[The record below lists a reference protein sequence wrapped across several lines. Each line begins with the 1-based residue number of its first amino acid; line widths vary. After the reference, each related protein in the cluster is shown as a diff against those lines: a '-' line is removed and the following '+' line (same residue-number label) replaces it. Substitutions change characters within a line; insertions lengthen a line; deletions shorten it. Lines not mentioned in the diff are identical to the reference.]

1 MTYIEKL
8 KSPKWQKKRLEI
20 LERDNFSCKC
30 CGDSESSLH
39 VHHTKYLANTDPW
52 EYENDSLVTL
62 CEMCHTEVTWQ
73 KKEVKRIID
82 EEFIYV
88 VHVTELRLLLLKLKN
103 MDPFSIRELANSI
116 DYE

>member
-1 MTYIEKL
+1 MTYFEKL

-20 LERDNFSCKC
+20 LERDDFSCQN

-39 VHHTKYLANTDPW
+39 VHHTKYIANTDPW

-62 CEMCHTEVTWQ
+62 CEICHTEITWL

-82 EEFIYV
+82 EDFVFVEYI
-88 VHVTELRLLLLKLKN
+88 TELHLLLLKIKN
-103 MDPFSIRELANSI
+103 MNPYKLDQLVKSINHE
-116 DYE
+116 

>member
-1 MTYIEKL
+1 MTYLEKL

-30 CGDSESSLH
+30 CGDFETSLH

-52 EYENDSLVTL
+52 EYENDSLITL
-62 CEMCHTEVTWQ
+62 CETCHAEVTWK

-82 EEFIYV
+82 EEFIYPDLLS
-88 VHVTELRLLLLKLKN
+88 ELHLLLLEVSKMNPYTILELTK
-103 MDPFSIRELANSI
+103 SITHE
-116 DYE
+116 

>member
-52 EYENDSLVTL
+52 EYENDSLITL
-62 CEMCHTEVTWQ
+62 CETCHAEVTWK

-82 EEFIYV
+82 EEFIYPDFL
-88 VHVTELRLLLLKLKN
+88 TELHILLLEVKN
-103 MDPFSIRELANSI
+103 MNPYQI
-116 DYE
+116 DQLVKSMKNG